1 MDTAEES
8 KEPEYELNIHLFDLE
23 ELQGDSMADNA
34 PPEPV
39 RVFRNDSFAL
49 DQETYFTAEGYLVDE
64 PVVTRI
70 GVFPYRNKDGSMRRE
85 LRKPEYV
92 FEPES
97 LASYEGK
104 PVIIT
109 HQAGRVDTSNVR
121 DETVGVML
129 TEGYRDGDDVRVKVV
144 IHNIDEVKKSGLREL
159 SLGYDLVLLE
169 EPGEWNGQAYDFVQ
183 TGIRINHLAL
193 VKDARAGDQARLN
206 LDGTEQTLK
215 GAESMTDEEKRKA
228 ANVKKTA
235 VQRRHDEGTLEDT
248 EVENQDAQLPPPAPP
263 ADEPPPGNGQA
274 GNEPANDFKSIKSRR
289 DARMQS
295 GTTSALDS
303 EVNAL
308 IDLYEKLEAEK
319 DMRDTAPA
327 ADEASAGG
335 EAAPGGGATLTIQ
348 MDSASVDAIV
358 RERLKLGRLGDQLNL
373 DGLEEMNPVAAKKA
387 VIKKVNPNMRLD
399 GKSEVYVNA
408 AFDAAVAQI
417 GTSGG
422 KDVNYQRR
430 QMFNADGGK
439 RGAELEKS
447 KSEEARERMH
457 ARLTN
462 GGKQ

>member
-1 MDTAEES
+1 MDVAAEA

-23 ELQGDSMADNA
+23 ELQGDSMADKET
-34 PPEPV
+34 PEPI
-39 RVFRNDSFAL
+39 RVTRNDSFAL
-49 DQETYFTAEGYLVDE
+49 DQETYFTEEGYLVDE

-70 GVFPYRNKDGSMRRE
+70 GVFPYKNKDGSTRRE

-109 HQAGRVDTSNVR
+109 HQAGRVDTSNVS

-129 TEGYRDGDDVRVKVV
+129 TEGYQDGDDVRVKVV
-144 IHNIDEVKKSGLREL
+144 IHNVDEVKQSGLREL
-159 SLGYDLVLLE
+159 SLGYDLVLLN
-169 EPGEWNGQAYDFVQ
+169 EPGEWNGQPYDFVQ
-183 TGIRINHLAL
+183 TEIRINHLAL
-193 VKDARAGDQARLN
+193 VRDARAGDQARLN

-228 ANVKKTA
+228 AGGVKKTV
-235 VQRRHDEGTLEDT
+235 VQRRHDEGTLEDP
-248 EVENQDAQLPPPAPP
+248 EAENKDAQLPPPA
-263 ADEPPPGNGQA
+263 DDPPPGNGQA
-274 GNEPANDFKSIKSRR
+274 GDQPANDFESIKSRR

-295 GTTSALDS
+295 GTTSALDGD
-303 EVNAL
+303 VNAL
-308 IDLYEKLEAEK
+308 IDLLEEFQAQ
-319 DMRDTAPA
+319 RDF
-327 ADEASAGG
+327 DSSATPSATNEVGGSG
-335 EAAPGGGATLTIQ
+335 EAVGGGTTLTIQ

-358 RERLKLGRLGDQLNL
+358 RERLKLGRIGDQLNL

-417 GTSGG
+417 GANGG

-430 QMFNADGGK
+430 QMFNADAGG
-439 RGAELEKS
+439 RNTTSEKP
-447 KSEEARERMH
+447 KSEEARERME
-457 ARLTN
+457 ARFTN
-462 GGKQ
+462 GGKE